1 MEGIGG
7 SGYGRLEKT
16 PHLLRPTPPL
26 KAIERFLCC
35 PNDLSLKKIQ
45 RSVKETEILVPAN
58 GFRDF
63 SLSSGAIDGYAGGVS
78 WPSLQEMRFVDGLLE
93 DGGSINWTHERNHK
107 RGFIGEV
114 ELGEKNIKG
123 MGKRVKSVSSATL
136 IKGQW
141 TDEEDRL
148 LVRLVKQYGVRKWAQ
163 IAENLVGRAG
173 KQCRERWHNHLRP
186 DIKVS
191 SLSSSSF
198 YRPFHVILETFF
210 STSIIIVVKD
220 SIFKLFMEKFS
231 SGIHHLGSKDNW
243 SEEEER
249 LLVQAHEKI
258 GNRWA
263 EIAKRIPGRTENA
276 IKNHWNATKR
286 RQNSRRKSKKA
297 VSQGGKSQP
306 SILQDY
312 IRSKSFKDFT
322 ITTSINGSSSTL
334 STAPLNQFNVA
345 LPELSES
352 TLTDD
357 SPTLI
362 AHTYDDELL
371 SIEKLFRNIYKQP
384 LHESTGVDS
393 TDDET
398 FHHGHLQ
405 NPLAFDSFG
414 SCRTNIDDQQFMK
427 MDECG
432 FSTSSPVLN
441 TYVDNLLELEGETN
455 KPCLYSDLYIS
466 YLLNGNTYSSSTDN
480 YHENLNMGLLTD
492 RASSNGKKE
501 MDLIEMVS
509 SSMFSQNRNS
519 SF

>member
-186 DIKVS
+186 DIK
-191 SLSSSSF
+191 
-198 YRPFHVILETFF
+198 
-210 STSIIIVVKD
+210 
-220 SIFKLFMEKFS
+220 
-231 SGIHHLGSKDNW
+231 KDNW